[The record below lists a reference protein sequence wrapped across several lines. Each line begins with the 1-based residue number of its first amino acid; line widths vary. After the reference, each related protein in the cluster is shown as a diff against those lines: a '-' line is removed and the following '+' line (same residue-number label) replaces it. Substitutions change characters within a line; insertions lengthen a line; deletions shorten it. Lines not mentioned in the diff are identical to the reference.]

1 MKRDDT
7 VYLHHILDAI
17 GLIEE
22 YTKGVSENVFLA
34 KSMVHDAVVRQTL
47 APHCVWCSAGVEII
61 GEAARNISEEFRGKH
76 SRLPWGKMTG
86 IRNKIIHEY
95 FNINYAIVWDTVR
108 DDLPGLNKS
117 IEKIFK

>member
-17 GLIEE
+17 DLIEE
-22 YTKGVSENVFLA
+22 YTKEMSENEFLA
-34 KSMVHDAVVRQTL
+34 NSMAHDAVVRQI
-47 APHCVWCSAGVEII
+47 EII
-61 GEAARNISEEFRGKH
+61 GEAARNISDEFREKY
-76 SRLPWGKMTG
+76 RQLPWGKMTG

-108 DDLPGLNKS
+108 EDLPSLKKS
-117 IEKIFK
+117 IKKIIK